1 MEINLE
7 IPRNLKIE
15 LPYDQVILLLGIY
28 PKEHKAGYNQD
39 TVTSQQYSQ
48 KPSFGITPG
57 ALQLMNESE
66 KSGTYTNVVLFSQK
80 K

>member
-1 MEINLE
+1 
-7 IPRNLKIE
+7 
-15 LPYDQVILLLGIY
+15 VILLLGIY
-28 PKEHKAGYNQD
+28 PKEHKLGYNWD

-57 ALQLMNESE
+57 VLQLMNGSE
-66 KSGTYTNVVLFSQK
+66 NHGIYTNVVLFSHK